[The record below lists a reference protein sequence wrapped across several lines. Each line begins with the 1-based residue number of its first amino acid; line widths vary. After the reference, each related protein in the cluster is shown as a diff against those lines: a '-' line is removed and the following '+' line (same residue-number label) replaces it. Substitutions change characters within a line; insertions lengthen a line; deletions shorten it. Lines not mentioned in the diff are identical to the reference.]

1 VSEVVVVVTMQC
13 KAGREQEMV
22 ETLTADSATTH
33 AEQGCTVYAMH
44 QGTDDPTRFSIV
56 EVWASREDL
65 DRHLA
70 LPEVQALIGRIDALA
85 DGQPAFAIYDA
96 LPAGDP
102 AKGTLSGG
110 RA

>member
-13 KAGREQEMV
+13 RPGREQEMV
-22 ETLTADSATTH
+22 ATLTADSATTH
-33 AEQGCTVYAMH
+33 EEQGCTVYAMH
-44 QGTDDPTRFSIV
+44 QGADDPTRFSIV

-65 DRHLA
+65 ERHLA
-70 LPEVQALIGRIDALA
+70 LPAVQEFIGRIDALA
-85 DGQPAFAIYDA
+85 DGQPAFAIYDT

-102 AKGTLSGG
+102 AKGSLSG

>member
-13 KAGREQEMV
+13 KPGMEQEMV
-22 ETLTADSATTH
+22 ATLTEGSGATH
-33 AEQGCTVYAMH
+33 EEQGCTVYAMH
-44 QGTDDPTRFSIV
+44 QGADDPTRFSIV
-56 EVWASREDL
+56 EVWGSRDDL
-65 DRHLA
+65 ERHLA
-70 LPEVQALIGRIDALA
+70 LPEVQELIGRIDALA

-102 AKGTLSGG
+102 AKGTLSG

>member
-1 VSEVVVVVTMQC
+1 MSEVVVVVTMQC
-13 KAGREQEMV
+13 KPGKERDMV
-22 ETLTADSATTH
+22 ATLTADSAATH
-33 AEQGCTVYAMH
+33 EEQGCTVYAMH

-70 LPEVQALIGRIDALA
+70 LPAVQELIGRIDALA

-102 AKGTLSGG
+102 AKGTLSG